1 MGVGGQRHAP
11 AVLLAGKRPGTHFIT
26 GWVGPRVVLTV
37 AENIAPTGIFFFVRA
52 IFLSFI
58 LSVVFSVYLYIDP
71 RTVQPVA
78 SRHTDWAVLA
88 HILYSSGE
96 TELCAP

>member
-26 GWVGPRVVLTV
+26 GWVGPRAVLTV
-37 AENIAPTGIFFFVRA
+37 AENIA
-52 IFLSFI
+52 IFLYFI

-71 RTVQPVA
+71 RTVHPVA
-78 SRHTDWAVLA
+78 SRHTDWAILA

-96 TELCAP
+96 TELCAL